1 MLNTYAIGLAEGETF
16 VIQNNGRTF
25 TPNTDTNDLKIA
37 DFPSHLETNCPENL
51 REEIQQ
57 LIEFNFG

>member
-25 TPNTDTNDLKIA
+25 TPNTDTNDLKIE
-37 DFPSHLETNCPENL
+37 DFPHYLESPCPSDMKG
-51 REEIQQ
+51 EITQ
-57 LIEFNFG
+57 LINFLF

>member
-16 VIQNNGRTF
+16 VIQNNGVTF

-37 DFPSHLETNCPENL
+37 DFPHHLETKCPDNL
-51 REEIQQ
+51 REEIQE